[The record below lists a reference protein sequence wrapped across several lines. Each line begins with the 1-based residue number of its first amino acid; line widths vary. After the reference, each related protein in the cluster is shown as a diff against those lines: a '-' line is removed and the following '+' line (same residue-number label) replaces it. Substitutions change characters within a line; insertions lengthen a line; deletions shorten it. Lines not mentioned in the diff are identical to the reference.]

1 LQRTIAILGSTG
13 SIGRQGLEIV
23 RELGLPVSALT
34 CRSNIALL
42 AEQIL
47 EFRPG
52 LVSVGDSRAAEQLR
66 DILSTKFNLK
76 ASDQPEILTD
86 NSGLETAAALPETD
100 LVLAAVVGFAGL
112 RPVLA
117 ALEAGKDIALANK
130 ETLVAGG
137 EIVMELARR
146 RQTKILPVDSE
157 HSAIWQC
164 LSSAPGRQFKRIFL
178 TASGGPFRNS
188 SKKELAAVTPAQALR
203 HPTWEMGAK
212 ITIDSATMMNKGLEI
227 IEACHLFSCTPA
239 QIEVVVHPQSIV
251 HSMVELNDGSV
262 MAQLGFPDMRLPI
275 RLALT
280 WPDRPA
286 ADYYRPYD
294 PCAEGANQLVFEPPN
309 EELFPALQLA
319 RSAFAA
325 GGLSPCVLNAA
336 NEAAVAL
343 FLQGKI
349 AFPAIWQ
356 IAAEALAQVPA
367 AANLDFATLEWAHND
382 TIARIMQ
389 RHP

>member
-1 LQRTIAILGSTG
+1 MRRAIAILGSTG
-13 SIGRQGLEIV
+13 SIGRQGLEIA
-23 RELGLPVSALT
+23 RELGLTVSALT
-34 CRSNIALL
+34 CRRNIALL

-47 EFRPG
+47 EFCPEV
-52 LVSVGDSRAAEQLR
+52 VSVGDSLAAEQLR
-66 DILSTKFNLK
+66 EILSAKFNLK
-76 ASDQPEILTD
+76 PSDQPEILTGK
-86 NSGLETAAALPETD
+86 SGLETVAALPEID

-112 RPVLA
+112 SPVLA

-137 EIVMELARR
+137 EIVMGLAHHN
-146 RQTKILPVDSE
+146 QAKILPVDSE

-164 LSSAPGRQFKRIFL
+164 LSAAPDRKFKRIFL
-178 TASGGPFRNS
+178 TASGGPFRTSN
-188 SKKELAAVTPAQALR
+188 KEELTKVTPAQALR

-227 IEACHLFSCTPA
+227 IEACHLFSCTPD

-262 MAQLGFPDMRLPI
+262 VAQLGFPDMRLPI

-280 WPDRPA
+280 WPDRPT

-294 PCAEGANQLVFEPPN
+294 PCAEGANHLVLESPN
-309 EELFPALQLA
+309 EELFPALELA
-319 RSAFAA
+319 RSAFVA
-325 GGLSPCVLNAA
+325 GGLAPCVLNAA

-343 FLQGKI
+343 FLQEKI
-349 AFPAIWQ
+349 AFPEIWR
-356 IAAEALAQVPA
+356 IVAEALTQVPTVT
-367 AANLDFATLEWAHND
+367 NIDFVTLEWAHND

>member
-1 LQRTIAILGSTG
+1 MHRTIAILGSTG
-13 SIGRQGLEIV
+13 SIGRQGLEIA
-23 RELGLPVSALT
+23 RELGLTVSALT
-34 CRSNIALL
+34 CRHNITLL
-42 AEQIL
+42 AEQIM
-47 EFRPG
+47 EFCPEV
-52 LVSVGDSRAAEQLR
+52 VSVGDSWSAEQLR
-66 DILSTKFNLK
+66 EILSAEFNLK
-76 ASDQPEILTD
+76 PPDQPEILTGK
-86 NSGLETAAALPETD
+86 SGLETAATIPGID

-112 RPVLA
+112 SPVLA

-137 EIVMELARR
+137 EIVMELARHK
-146 RQTKILPVDSE
+146 QAEILPVDSE

-164 LSSAPGRQFKRIFL
+164 LSAAPDRKFKRIFL
-178 TASGGPFRNS
+178 TASGGPFRAG
-188 SKKELAAVTPAQALR
+188 SKEELAAVTPAQALR

-262 MAQLGFPDMRLPI
+262 VAQLGFPDMRLPI

-294 PCAEGANQLVFEPPN
+294 PCAEGANRLVFEPPN
-309 EELFPALQLA
+309 EELFPALELA

-336 NEAAVAL
+336 NEAAVSL

-349 AFPAIWQ
+349 AFPEIWRLV
-356 IAAEALAQVPA
+356 ADALTQVPA
-367 AANLDFATLEWAHND
+367 AANVDFVTLEWAHND